1 MPNWASTS
9 YVVTGD
15 KSETEDLYKKMLSLE
30 KRKTSLVEN
39 GFGTTWLGNLIV
51 KFGGDW
57 NKIYCRGSWD
67 ALDYDSR
74 NHAISFTT
82 ETAWGEMS
90 EWRHFIE
97 GKYKTLKFWYIT
109 EEPGMCCYQTN
120 DRDGQFFPYH
130 YVIEY
135 GDSFY
140 IERKTYEE
148 IALDA
153 ESIIGRKLNDGEDI
167 ESAIEEWAESN
178 DIEYYNYHE
187 YKIVD
192 D

>member
-15 KSETEDLYKKMLSLE
+15 NSDIRDLYKKMLSLE
-30 KRKTSLVEN
+30 KRKTSLVKN
-39 GFGTTWLGNLIV
+39 DFGTTWLGNLVV
-51 KFGGDW
+51 KLGGNW
-57 NKIYCRGSWD
+57 NEIYCRGSWND
-67 ALDYDSR
+67 LEYDR
-74 NHAISFTT
+74 KNHTISFTT

-97 GKYKTLKFWYIT
+97 GKYKTLKFLYIT

-120 DRDGQFFPYH
+120 DREGKFFPCR

-135 GDSFY
+135 GDGFY
-140 IERKTYEE
+140 IERKTYDE
-148 IALDA
+148 IVLDA
-153 ESIIGRKLNDGEDI
+153 ENIMGRKLKDGENV
-167 ESAIEEWAESN
+167 ESALDDWAESN
-178 DIEYYNYHE
+178 DIEYCNYHE
-187 YKIVD
+187 YKVVD